1 MSNRE
6 TEDIIKTDNSVTVTA
21 RDVETGELYSAT
33 VSHNGSDWDT
43 NNALDKAMEEAH
55 NKF

>member
-33 VSHNGSDWDT
+33 VSHNGSDSDT
-43 NNALDKAMEEAH
+43 NYALDKAMEEAH